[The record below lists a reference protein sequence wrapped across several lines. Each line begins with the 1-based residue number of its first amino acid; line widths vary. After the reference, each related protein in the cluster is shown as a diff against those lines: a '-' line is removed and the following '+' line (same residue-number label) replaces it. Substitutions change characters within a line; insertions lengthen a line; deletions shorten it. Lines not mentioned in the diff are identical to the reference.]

1 MNDHVASKEI
11 AKLLT
16 VFIGEAMKRD
26 AHFLYQ
32 DREGVFA
39 FGSSFW
45 SIRSYVFVFTGLRF
59 CYNFSR
65 RLFVC
70 LI

>member
-1 MNDHVASKEI
+1 MSKEI

-16 VFIGEAMKRD
+16 VFLGEAMKRD

-45 SIRSYVFVFTGLRF
+45 SLRSHVFVFATTLAAG
-59 CYNFSR
+59 C
-65 RLFVC
+65 LFA
-70 LI
+70 

>member
-1 MNDHVASKEI
+1 MSKEI

-39 FGSSFW
+39 FG
-45 SIRSYVFVFTGLRF
+45 IRFRVFGLTSLFSWVFATPLAAG
-59 CYNFSR
+59 C
-65 RLFVC
+65 LFA
-70 LI
+70 